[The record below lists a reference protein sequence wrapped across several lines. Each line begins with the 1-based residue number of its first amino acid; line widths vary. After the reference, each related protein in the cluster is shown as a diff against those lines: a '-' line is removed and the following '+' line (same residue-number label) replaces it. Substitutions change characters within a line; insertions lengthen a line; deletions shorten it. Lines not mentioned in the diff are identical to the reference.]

1 MWSLMFSVP
10 DLFIYEDC
18 WFSTVKLFRVGGYQ
32 LSLLY
37 VVLWCVRF
45 MSGNKSLMCTS
56 DSMRDCDICDCRAE
70 ADIVFQKTQARL
82 SASRDSLFTHSLHV
96 GCMGT
101 ELSSWHLSLSCNPT
115 AHHSV
120 LIIILLSS
128 LAPMCPWTQ
137 EEATGFSERRKLRVL
152 SLINKM
158 MITSLFF
165 TMQTQFY
172 KHHYGRKGC
181 IPNLCRAFYRCALG
195 QDDTES

>member
-70 ADIVFQKTQARL
+70 ARL

-96 GCMGT
+96 GYMGT

-137 EEATGFSERRKLRVL
+137 EEATGFSEKRKLRVL
-152 SLINKM
+152 SLINRPW
-158 MITSLFF
+158 I
-165 TMQTQFY
+165 
-172 KHHYGRKGC
+172 R
-181 IPNLCRAFYRCALG
+181 
-195 QDDTES
+195 